1 MTTKETKGEN
11 GENMTEYQIIRRSAI
26 FFEVAVKKNLNR

>member
-11 GENMTEYQIIRRSAI
+11 GENMTEYQRRSAI